1 MLCTTTSILVLSK
14 APTSLTVLTSVLSLL
29 PQLMAT
35 PLSGGSGKDTLTGGA
50 GIDTITGGAGDDTID
65 GKAGVDIMTGGAGK
79 DVLKAV
85 IGGSTAVTVVTDKV
99 TDFEVGVDK
108 LDLTTTTAAV
118 DKAST
123 DVSGAVSG
131 GLAAGE
137 TLCISSDGVI
147 TLAGNATAKVDTVS
161 ELIDIFELMDKG
173 STADGA
179 AIEMAGSTYI
189 ISDAGDNVIEVV
201 ELTGVT
207 GVTAIGTTLGSSTT
221 VTLA

>member
-1 MLCTTTSILVLSK
+1 MVLV
-14 APTSLTVLTSVLSLL
+14 
-29 PQLMAT
+29 
-35 PLSGGSGKDTLTGGA
+35 
-50 GIDTITGGAGDDTID
+50 
-65 GKAGVDIMTGGAGK
+65 

-85 IGGSTAVTVVTDKV
+85 IGGSTAVTAVTDKV

-137 TLCISSDGVI
+137 TLTASVADGVI

-161 ELIDIFELMDKG
+161 ELIDIFELMDKAD
-173 STADGA
+173 TADTL
-179 AIEMAGSTYI
+179 IEMGGSSYV
-189 ISDAGDNVIEVV
+189 ISDEANNNRVIEVV
-201 ELTGVT
+201 ELTGHRCYRYR
-207 GVTAIGTTLGSSTT
+207 TAL
-221 VTLA
+221 VLQRLPLAVL

>member
-1 MLCTTTSILVLSK
+1 
-14 APTSLTVLTSVLSLL
+14 
-29 PQLMAT
+29 
-35 PLSGGSGKDTLTGGA
+35 
-50 GIDTITGGAGDDTID
+50 
-65 GKAGVDIMTGGAGK
+65 MTGGAGK

-85 IGGSTAVTVVTDKV
+85 IGGSTAVTAVTDKV

-137 TLCISSDGVI
+137 TLTASVADGVI

-161 ELIDIFELMDKG
+161 ELIDIFELMDKAN
-173 STADGA
+173 TADTA
-179 AIEMAGSTYI
+179 LIEMGGASYV
-189 ISDAGDNVIEVV
+189 ISDEANNNRVIEVV

-207 GVTAIGTTLGSSTT
+207 GVTGIGTALGSSNT